1 MMPQPGLAMS
11 PEQQMQFYK
20 LLEQQAQMM
29 AMFASQGAG
38 VGGPAIN
45 PAFQNAM
52 PSPAQQHGKSLFDRV
67 QGKGRHNASFQ
78 NKRHHQQMGSA
89 QAQEDAVMSGDG
101 QASTPLDSALTPTR
115 NPSETVCKFNLAC
128 TKPDCPFVHQSP
140 AAPPNIAIDMSD
152 TCSFGAACRNHKCVG
167 KHPSPAQRTMHQ
179 AEQDCKYWPNCTNP
193 HCPFRHPSVAP
204 CRNGADCNVP
214 GCTFWHNP
222 VMCKYDPCTNAKCP
236 YKHAEGQKRGRFADK
251 VWKADGADKAHVSE
265 RRFVDENGG
274 EEELILPGSGDGQA
288 DGAVAGDLQTQ
299 TETQIIV

>member
-1 MMPQPGLAMS
+1 MS

-29 AMFASQGAG
+29 AMFATQGAG

-52 PSPAQQHGKSLFDRV
+52 PSPAQQGGKSLFDRV
-67 QGKGRHNASFQ
+67 QGKGPRQNGGFQ
-78 NKRHHQQMGSA
+78 NRRQQQQAGSA
-89 QAQEDAVMSGDG
+89 QGQGDTVMSGDA
-101 QASTPLDSALTPTR
+101 QTSTTPLDSALTPTR

-152 TCSFGAACRNHKCVG
+152 TCSFGAACKNHKCVG
-167 KHPSPAQRTMHQ
+167 KHPSPAQRILHQ

-193 HCPFRHPSVAP
+193 HCPFKHPSVAS

-222 VMCKYDPCTNAKCP
+222 TMCKYDPCTNAACP

-251 VWKADGADKAHVSE
+251 VWQAGSEKKAHVSE
-265 RRFVDENGG
+265 RKFVEEDG
-274 EEELILPGSGDGQA
+274 EEELILPGSGDSQA
-288 DGAVAGDLQTQ
+288 DGMPAGEAQTQ
-299 TETQIIV
+299 METQIHV